1 MKNFYSVFL
10 LAQSLFAF
18 PSTTV
23 ATDTYSFL
31 VIGDWGAPAGQ
42 KNIVKAMNDIAVRDD
57 AKFMMALGDNFYGTD
72 ELLIVLETGVS
83 STTDSK
89 WKNVWKNVYTDR
101 LQSIDWYSVLGNH
114 DWYGNEQAQIDYS
127 KVDKKWIMPDYFYTK
142 VEKFGDK
149 KVAILFIDTDL
160 MNYGYTCTQGPECWL
175 IDFSKAGWSKAK
187 NTLETQFKWVEDQ
200 LIANKDADY
209 LFVAGHHNVNLCGA
223 KKDMPRL
230 ATLMEKYNVSAYFF
244 GHQHSLGYT
253 KKANTMYVLS
263 GAAGKTENGCSGA
276 TWSSGNVF
284 GFVNVKLEGQKFT
297 VDFINQSGTILN
309 SQVGSPRSLPK

>member
-89 WKNVWKNVYTDR
+89 WKDVWKNVYTDR

-127 KVDKKWIMPDYFYTK
+127 KVDKKWIM
-142 VEKFGDK
+142 
-149 KVAILFIDTDL
+149 
-160 MNYGYTCTQGPECWL
+160 
-175 IDFSKAGWSKAK
+175 
-187 NTLETQFKWVEDQ
+187 
-200 LIANKDADY
+200 
-209 LFVAGHHNVNLCGA
+209 
-223 KKDMPRL
+223 
-230 ATLMEKYNVSAYFF
+230 
-244 GHQHSLGYT
+244 
-253 KKANTMYVLS
+253 
-263 GAAGKTENGCSGA
+263 
-276 TWSSGNVF
+276 
-284 GFVNVKLEGQKFT
+284 
-297 VDFINQSGTILN
+297 
-309 SQVGSPRSLPK
+309 